1 MRTRIRS
8 WPSAGAVGKRKS
20 GPRARSTNSRPSKQL
35 PASDWWPG
43 SSPPMINDVSG
54 RPHPILQPPV
64 PCHSQTRAGVTASST
79 TNAAADPGPRRR
91 VSHAEFSRRTAS
103 PRAPETGGLLATR
116 RARCSIRAV
125 LMVMVLCCGRSF
137 PSSRPQNGCVMSMQP
152 VPWPEPDPQIAAAI
166 KAMYGSRKTERPLAV
181 EIRDRLG
188 QWLADEDF
196 AAAFGDRGRP
206 GWSPSRLALV
216 TVLQRAEKLTDRLA
230 AEAVRARL
238 DWKYLLGLPLDDP
251 GFDHTV
257 LAEFRGKVAGAGLEQ
272 VALDALLAK
281 LAAGGLVKAGGK
293 QRTDSTHVV
302 AAVAALN
309 RLELAG
315 ESVRA
320 ALEALAAAHPDWL
333 EQRICVPGWTR
344 RYGTPMTSWR
354 PTASKAKQDELA
366 IAYARDGYALAE
378 AVYAESSP
386 AWLRELPAVDV
397 LRRVLVQNYTR
408 AITGNGREVIKR
420 REKEPEGDGLP
431 PGHARIASP
440 YDLDARWGVKRD
452 TFWLGYKLHVTETC
466 DEEPRCGCPAAGDG
480 GTGRR
485 GHDQDCAA
493 PAFPNLITHVATT
506 DATVTDNQMTS
517 VIHDDLAGKTL
528 APGRHYLDSGYLS
541 AALVVSE
548 AARHGIALIGPL
560 LADTSAQA
568 RAGEGYARADFTI
581 DYGNRT
587 VTCPQGNTSASWTP
601 CTQRGNDAIVVH
613 FSAASCGPCGTRPV
627 HHRETAPAHPAAPR
641 PRRSPGRRPR
651 RRQDHPVPGGLR
663 PPRRRRGHHAPGHQ
677 PRRAPRP
684 LPRPAENPPRPHVH
698 GLRAQPAP
706 AARLLDRHP
715 AGPEANKPPG
725 TPRTQPRRI
734 TAN

>member
-1 MRTRIRS
+1 
-8 WPSAGAVGKRKS
+8 
-20 GPRARSTNSRPSKQL
+20 
-35 PASDWWPG
+35 
-43 SSPPMINDVSG
+43 
-54 RPHPILQPPV
+54 
-64 PCHSQTRAGVTASST
+64 
-79 TNAAADPGPRRR
+79 
-91 VSHAEFSRRTAS
+91 
-103 PRAPETGGLLATR
+103 
-116 RARCSIRAV
+116 
-125 LMVMVLCCGRSF
+125 
-137 PSSRPQNGCVMSMQP
+137 MSMQP

-181 EIRDRLG
+181 EIRERLG

-196 AAAFGDRGRP
+196 AAAFGIRGRP
-206 GWSPSRLALV
+206 GWPPSRLALV

-230 AEAVRARL
+230 AGAVRARL
-238 DWKYLLGLPLDDP
+238 DWKYLLGLSLDDP

-257 LAEFRGKVAGAGLEQ
+257 LAEFRGKAAEAGLEQ
-272 VALDALLAK
+272 VVLDALLERLVSA
-281 LAAGGLVKAGGK
+281 GLVKAGGK
-293 QRTDSTHVV
+293 QRTDSTHVI
-302 AAVAALN
+302 ATVAALN

-320 ALEALAAAHPDWL
+320 AVEALAAAHPDWL
-333 EQRICVPGWTR
+333 AQRICVPDWTR
-344 RYGTPMTSWR
+344 RYGTPLTAWR
-354 PTASKAKQDELA
+354 PPASQAKQDELA
-366 IAYARDGYALAE
+366 VAYARDGYALVE
-378 AVYAESSP
+378 AVYAGSSP

-408 AITGNGREVIKR
+408 TITGNGREVIKR
-420 REKEPEGDGLP
+420 REKEPDGNGLP

-466 DEEPRCGCPAAGDG
+466 DDEPRCGCPAAGDG

-568 RAGEGYARADFTI
+568 RAGKGYARADFTI

-613 FSAASCGPCGTRPV
+613 FSAASCGPCPARALCTTGKRRQLTLPPRDLAEAQAAARAADKTIPFQADYARRAGVEGTM
-627 HHRETAPAHPAAPR
+627 HQATSHGA
-641 PRRSPGRRPR
+641 RRARYRGLPKTRLDHVYMACALNLLRLHAYWTGTPLDR
-651 RRQDHPVPGGLR
+651 RRTSHL
-663 PPRRRRGHHAPGHQ
+663 
-677 PRRAPRP
+677 
-684 LPRPAENPPRPHVH
+684 
-698 GLRAQPAP
+698 
-706 AARLLDRHP
+706 ARLELSL
-715 AGPEANKPPG
+715 AA
-725 TPRTQPRRI
+725 
-734 TAN
+734 